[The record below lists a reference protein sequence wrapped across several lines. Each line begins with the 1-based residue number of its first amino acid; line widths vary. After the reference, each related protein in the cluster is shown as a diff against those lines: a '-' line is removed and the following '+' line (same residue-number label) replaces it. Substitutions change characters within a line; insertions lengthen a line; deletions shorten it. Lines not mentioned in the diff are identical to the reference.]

1 MVVQFSCF
9 ESFADIFDVRYT
21 ARMEDQLDDIEEGKI
36 DWREA
41 MGEFYERF
49 TKDLETAETQ
59 MTNVKRWKNPPTCC
73 ATNAVSRW

>member
-1 MVVQFSCF
+1 LL

-59 MTNVKRWKNPPTCC
+59 MTKRQADGKNPPTCC